1 MEQYLNAIV
10 KGTVQK
16 YLFSHIKSTKV
27 VLGLAGTHP
36 EEYIKVLPTNQR
48 TILVDFNPVNP
59 FIRRNSIIGEFDL
72 LLQERALVTFVDC
85 DFCKSYKSNGDDLL
99 YIYNKMKK
107 NTVRNKYIAFTFSL
121 RRTGLEDT
129 IKWLSSNIP
138 ECKTTILPNAVSY
151 NFGDRR
157 YLKILNPYLIQ
168 YRDSGDNM
176 ISGLIK
182 L

>member
-1 MEQYLNAIV
+1 MATIFKCNS
-10 KGTVQK
+10 KVQK
-16 YLFSHIKSTKV
+16 YLFSHIKSTKI

-36 EEYIKVLPTNQR
+36 EEYIKILPINQR
-48 TILVDFNPVNP
+48 TILVDNP

-72 LLQERALVTFVDC
+72 LLQVTFVDC

-107 NTVRNKYIAFTFSL
+107 NTVRNKYIAFSL

-138 ECKTTILPNAVSY
+138 ECNTSQRSFL
-151 NFGDRR
+151 
-157 YLKILNPYLIQ
+157 
-168 YRDSGDNM
+168 
-176 ISGLIK
+176 
-182 L
+182 